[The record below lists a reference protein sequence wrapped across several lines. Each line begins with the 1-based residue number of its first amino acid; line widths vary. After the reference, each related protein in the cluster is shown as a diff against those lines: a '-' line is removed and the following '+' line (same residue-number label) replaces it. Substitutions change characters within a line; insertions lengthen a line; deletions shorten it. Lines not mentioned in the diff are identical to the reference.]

1 MGILSSPTEAPPTP
15 ASTKRKSGTLD
26 FSNLQPLKSTSTAK
40 NFAGYRDQ
48 NASKNSVLRRL
59 GNKRKED
66 DEMDSDADDNDD
78 EEDKAAAVEEDDEKE
93 PNGNDMLSPED
104 AVRQE
109 TLAEGVKKINLV
121 SAIIF
126 GAFRGPSL
134 T

>member
-1 MGILSSPTEAPPTP
+1 MGILSSPPEQPLTP

-26 FSNLQPLKSTSTAK
+26 FSKLQPLKSTSTAK

-59 GNKRKED
+59 GKKRKDD

-78 EEDKAAAVEEDDEKE
+78 EEDTKPSGTEDDEKE

-121 SAIIF
+121 SMLHL
-126 GAFRGPSL
+126 P
-134 T
+134 